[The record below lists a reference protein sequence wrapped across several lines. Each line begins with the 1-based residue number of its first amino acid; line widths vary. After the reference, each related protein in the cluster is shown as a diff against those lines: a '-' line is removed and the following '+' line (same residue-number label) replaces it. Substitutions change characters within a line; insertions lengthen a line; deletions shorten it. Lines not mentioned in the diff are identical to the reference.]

1 MGDSI
6 FPVKIKEKIMYITL
20 IVTFLLILAV
30 VIPGL
35 QNNTPATLK
44 FFFWEI
50 EATLTAM
57 IFYSALLGAAIV
69 AILILPKLARK
80 YLDLRNLKKQLS
92 ALKEKAIE
100 TDVDPV

>member
-1 MGDSI
+1 
-6 FPVKIKEKIMYITL
+6 MYITL

-30 VIPGL
+30 VIPGI
-35 QNNTPATLK
+35 QNNTPVTLK

-50 EATLTAM
+50 EATLTAL

-80 YLDLRNLKKQLS
+80 YLDLRNLKKNLS
-92 ALKEKAIE
+92 VLQENAIE
-100 TDVDPV
+100 KDIDPV

>member
-1 MGDSI
+1 
-6 FPVKIKEKIMYITL
+6 MYITL
-20 IVTFLLILAV
+20 IVTFVLILAI
-30 VIPGL
+30 VIPGI

-50 EATLTAM
+50 DATLTAL
-57 IFYSALLGAAIV
+57 IFYSALIGAAIV

-92 ALKEKAIE
+92 VIKEKAIE
-100 TDVDPV
+100 SDGDSV